1 MRKRGMQNEATPQHS
16 SIKKRAVLKPSVP
29 IQFLALSPSIHVE
42 SSTAVNKCD
51 AMLRSTKLLT
61 RKIIAP
67 VQKRVISALDIPS
80 SSVMSGWVTGLL
92 LLKKDFIRAKKPTEV
107 DGVEETFLV
116 FVFFVVFFSFFV
128 FAIRLMVEV

>member
-1 MRKRGMQNEATPQHS
+1 
-16 SIKKRAVLKPSVP
+16 
-29 IQFLALSPSIHVE
+29 
-42 SSTAVNKCD
+42 
-51 AMLRSTKLLT
+51 
-61 RKIIAP
+61 
-67 VQKRVISALDIPS
+67 
-80 SSVMSGWVTGLL
+80 MSGWVTGLL